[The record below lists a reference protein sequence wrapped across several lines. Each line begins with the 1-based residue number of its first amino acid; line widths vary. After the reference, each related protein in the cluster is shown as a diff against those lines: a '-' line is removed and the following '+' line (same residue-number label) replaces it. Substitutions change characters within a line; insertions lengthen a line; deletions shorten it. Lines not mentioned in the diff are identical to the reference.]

1 MTFVLVRKIL
11 RDLRLG
17 LFVTLTLVFL
27 FQMLWARV
35 TARIVGHLIQQ
46 FGQLGFGIDQL
57 KKIAFEGEGR
67 VIETLIGGEGV
78 SIDRAT
84 DMMSVALVH
93 PMTQLILCIWAV
105 GRASGAIAGE
115 IDRGTMELLLSQPIR
130 RTQVILAHFLVD
142 CVAIPLICVLMWSGI
157 WFGTWLLGFQSAAN
171 PKLFVDPYRFLLAM
185 PSVAGLL
192 FAVGGLTMWVSAA
205 GRSRTRVLGF
215 AVLVILLQ
223 FLINVIG
230 QMWPP
235 MEAWR
240 PWTIFRWYQPQA
252 IVLNGSGLSNRET
265 YLSWGILF
273 GIGLLGWT
281 LATLRFRRRD
291 LPAPL

>member
-17 LFVTLTLVFL
+17 LIVTLTLLFL

-35 TARIVGHLIQQ
+35 TARIVGDFIRA
-46 FGQLGFGIDQL
+46 FGRFGVRPDDL
-57 KKIAFEGEGR
+57 RKIVFEGEGQA
-67 VIETLIGGEGV
+67 IQTLIGGEGV
-78 SIDRAT
+78 GIDRAF
-84 DMMSVALVH
+84 DMMSIALVH
-93 PMTQLILCIWAV
+93 PMTQLILCIWAI

-142 CVAIPLICVLMWSGI
+142 CIAIPLICLAMWLGI
-157 WFGTWLLGFQSAAN
+157 WWGTWLLGFQSATNASLYVN
-171 PKLFVDPYRFLLAM
+171 PYRFLLGL
-185 PSVAGLL
+185 PSIAGLV
-192 FAVGGLTMWVSAA
+192 FAVGGVTMWISAA
-205 GRSRTRVLGF
+205 GRSRTRVLGV

-230 QMWPP
+230 QMWQP

-252 IVLNGSGLSNRET
+252 VVLHADSLSSRET
-265 YLSWGILF
+265 YVSWCVLF
-273 GIGLLGWT
+273 GVGLLGWT